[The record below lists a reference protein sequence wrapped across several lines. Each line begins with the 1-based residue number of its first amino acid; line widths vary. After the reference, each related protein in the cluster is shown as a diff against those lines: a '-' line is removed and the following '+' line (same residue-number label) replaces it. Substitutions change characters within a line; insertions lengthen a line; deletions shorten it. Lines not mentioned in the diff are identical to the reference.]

1 MTAMDLTENPAT
13 QEKVSGWLAFFLFL
27 FMFSPVL
34 SLLYH
39 LTAVDVSE
47 YGDFEWAYYI
57 DLLVYVFF
65 EVLGVYTLVAFI
77 RRKPDAV
84 FMAKSIAVLFLISN
98 IMTFFT
104 GDFAESGVGSPINRV
119 ISIGWSIVYFCYFS
133 FSDKVK
139 DLIPEETR
147 KVTWKNWLI
156 VAVVPVLWLSVFFIT
171 FFLLLLAA

>member
-1 MTAMDLTENPAT
+1 MDLTENPAT

-39 LTAVDVSE
+39 LTAVGVSE

-77 RRKPDAV
+77 RRKPDACFHGQV
-84 FMAKSIAVLFLISN
+84 DSCV
-98 IMTFFT
+98 
-104 GDFAESGVGSPINRV
+104 V
-119 ISIGWSIVYFCYFS
+119 
-133 FSDKVK
+133 SD
-139 DLIPEETR
+139 
-147 KVTWKNWLI
+147 
-156 VAVVPVLWLSVFFIT
+156 
-171 FFLLLLAA
+171 